1 METQNALLQEQV
13 RKLEKEKAEL
23 LAGIQAVLKKYQ

>member
-23 LAGIQAVLKKYQ
+23 LAGIQAVLEKYQ